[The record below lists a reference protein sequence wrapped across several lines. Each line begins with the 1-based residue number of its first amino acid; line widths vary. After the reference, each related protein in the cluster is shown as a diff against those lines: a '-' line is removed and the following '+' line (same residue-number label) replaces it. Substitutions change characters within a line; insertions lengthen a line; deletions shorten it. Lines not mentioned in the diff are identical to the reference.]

1 MRQCIFDFKCCIQLP
16 IQETEDKNM
25 NFIELLENRDY
36 NKLLQIPKSDIHSH
50 AGRGGNIKFISERTG
65 SCILPPPEKYESLSH
80 IQKWFDENIKPICGG
95 KEGQILRWE
104 ACFAEAK
111 RNHISR
117 LALSFSRLDVAAV
130 GGMQNFVEILERF
143 HQEYC
148 PGTRF
153 EPELTYGRNC
163 NIDLELEYIDELL
176 QTAYFRSIDI
186 CNGEFQQSI
195 HNFVPLY
202 RKAEEYN
209 LVKKAHVGEFGSA
222 EDIVE
227 AVQTLGL
234 QEVHHGIAAANSKE
248 VMRFLEREKVQLNI
262 CPSSNVMLKVAKN
275 YAEHP
280 IQTLVRSGVL
290 VTINTDDLL
299 IFNNSIEQEYINL
312 YEAGTLT
319 AQELEKVRL
328 QGLSQN
334 C

>member
-1 MRQCIFDFKCCIQLP
+1 
-16 IQETEDKNM
+16 M
-25 NFIELLENRDY
+25 NFIELLENKEY
-36 NKLLQIPKSDIHSH
+36 EQLLQIPKSDIHSH
-50 AGRGGNIKFISERTG
+50 AGRGGNITFISGKTG
-65 SCILPPPEKYESLSH
+65 KGILPPPKKYDSLSH
-80 IQKWFDENIKPICGG
+80 MQRWFDENIKPICGG

-117 LALSFSRLDVAAV
+117 LALSFSRLDVALV
-130 GGMQNFVEILERF
+130 GGMQDFMVILEKF
-143 HQEYC
+143 HREYC
-148 PGTRF
+148 PNTRF

-163 NIDLELEYIDELL
+163 NIDAELEYIDELL
-176 QTAYFRSIDI
+176 VADYFRSIDI
-186 CNGEFQQSI
+186 CNGEFQQPI

-222 EDIVE
+222 DDIVE

-248 VMRFLEREKVQLNI
+248 VMRFLERERIQLNI
-262 CPSSNVMLKVAKN
+262 CPSSNVMLKVAESYVK
-275 YAEHP
+275 HQV
-280 IQTLVRSGVL
+280 QTLVRNGVL

-312 YEAGTLT
+312 FEAGTLT
-319 AQELEKVRL
+319 APELEKVRL
-328 QGLSQN
+328 QGLR
-334 C
+334 

>member
-1 MRQCIFDFKCCIQLP
+1 M
-16 IQETEDKNM
+16 
-25 NFIELLENRDY
+25 
-36 NKLLQIPKSDIHSH
+36 
-50 AGRGGNIKFISERTG
+50 
-65 SCILPPPEKYESLSH
+65 
-80 IQKWFDENIKPICGG
+80 QKWFDENIKPICGG
-95 KEGQILRWE
+95 REGQLLRWE